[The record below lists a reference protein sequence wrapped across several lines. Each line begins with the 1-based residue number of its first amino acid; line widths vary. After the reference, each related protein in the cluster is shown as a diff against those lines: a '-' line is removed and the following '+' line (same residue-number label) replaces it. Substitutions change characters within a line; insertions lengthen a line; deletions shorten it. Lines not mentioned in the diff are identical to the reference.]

1 MSFSQSFIQY
11 VIQSVFCSALHCM
24 PCPLCGYST
33 HCMCWSLLQRT
44 EEVGRHQHSSECT
57 VRGVSG
63 DDVRGGVC
71 EVVRGVVCD
80 NVRGAVCDG
89 VEM

>member
-1 MSFSQSFIQY
+1 M
-11 VIQSVFCSALHCM
+11 VVV
-24 PCPLCGYST
+24 LC
-33 HCMCWSLLQRT
+33 L
-44 EEVGRHQHSSECT
+44 
-57 VRGVSG
+57 VRG